1 MLMTRGL
8 GGSVADESGHFHAF
22 AVATCPTA
30 RQLISQ
36 SNSEAFFDPAADD
49 DALPQIASTGL
60 SVAPESRFDR
70 GVDGR
75 LAVEVVFATRGRAA
89 VVAEVVRALDRQIL
103 GPHAITLSCHTR
115 ADAGDLA
122 DRSDIRLLVGGDGLA
137 HQRNRALQ
145 DPAPGTD
152 IVVFFDDDFL
162 PHEGWIE
169 AVERRF
175 RTDANVVAITGNV
188 VADGIKGPGLSFVEA
203 AAALIDREGR
213 RSDPDRAPYSPY
225 GCNMAFRRSAIEG
238 LAFDERLV
246 LYGWL
251 EDRDFGGALAKR
263 GGRSIRLGEA
273 LGVHLG
279 VKAGRLSGRRLGYS
293 QIVNPVYLRRKG
305 TVTTAS
311 LIWHVFKNVTS
322 NAALS
327 LYPEPYVDRFGR
339 LRGNARGAAELVLG
353 RASPERALLL

>member
-1 MLMTRGL
+1 MTRRSGT
-8 GGSVADESGHFHAF
+8 SVERESGRFYPLEAGSR
-22 AVATCPTA
+22 AAAEPWMP
-30 RQLISQ
+30 RSQ
-36 SNSEAFFDPAADD
+36 SGALLHSAFEHAAE
-49 DALPQIASTGL
+49 PRTASTGL
-60 SVAPESRFDR
+60 TGAPASPGARLAE
-70 GVDGR
+70 GR
-75 LAVEVVFATRGRAA
+75 LGVEVVFATRGRATI
-89 VVAEVVRALDRQIL
+89 VAEVVRALERQIL
-103 GPHAITLSCHTR
+103 LPNVITLSCNAL
-115 ADAGDLA
+115 ADAGTLA
-122 DRSDIRLLVGGDGLA
+122 GRSDIRLLVGGDGLA
-137 HQRNRALQ
+137 HQRNRALR

-162 PHEGWIE
+162 PHPAWIE

-175 RTDANVVAITGNV
+175 RNDTDVVAITGNV
-188 VADGIKGPGLSFVEA
+188 VADGIKGPGLSFDEASAVLVE
-203 AAALIDREGR
+203 REGR
-213 RSDPDRAPYSPY
+213 RSDPDLAPYSPY
-225 GCNMAFRRSAIEG
+225 GCNMAFRRSAIAG

-263 GGRSIRLGEA
+263 GGRCIRLGEA

-293 QIVNPVYLRRKG
+293 QIVNPVYLRKKG
-305 TVTTAS
+305 TVTTSS
-311 LIWHVFKNVTS
+311 LVWHVFKNITS

-327 LYPEPYVDRFGR
+327 FFPEPYVDRFGR

>member
-1 MLMTRGL
+1 MA
-8 GGSVADESGHFHAF
+8 GGSGRRNAF
-22 AVATCPTA
+22 AFATCPA
-30 RQLISQ
+30 VGSSIAQ
-36 SNSEAFFDPAADD
+36 SKSETFAHH
-49 DALPQIASTGL
+49 DAKPQTSSRGP
-60 SVAPESRFDR
+60 SVAPASRVDR
-70 GVDGR
+70 VVDVR
-75 LAVEVVFATRGRAA
+75 LGIEVVFATRGRAPM
-89 VVAEVVRALDRQIL
+89 VTEVVTALERQVL
-103 GPHAITLSCHTR
+103 GPDAITLSCHAR

-122 DRSDIRLLVGGDGLA
+122 DRSDIRLLVGGNGLA
-137 HQRNRALQ
+137 QQRNRALRN
-145 DPAPGTD
+145 PAPGTD

-175 RTDANVVAITGNV
+175 RTDADVVAITGNV
-188 VADGIKGPGLSFVEA
+188 VADGIKGPGLSFAQA
-203 AAALIDREGR
+203 AAVLTAREGR

-225 GCNMAFRRSAIEG
+225 GCNMAFRRAAIAG

-251 EDRDFGGALAKR
+251 EDRDFGAALSKR

-293 QIVNPVYLRRKG
+293 QVVNPVYLRRKG
-305 TVTTAS
+305 TVTTSS
-311 LIWHVFKNVTS
+311 LIWHVFKNIMS

-327 LYPEPYVDRFGR
+327 FCPEPYVDRFGR
-339 LRGNARGAAELVLG
+339 LRGNVRGAAELVLG

>member
-1 MLMTRGL
+1 MSRRL
-8 GGSVADESGHFHAF
+8 GGSGGGGSGHPDAF
-22 AVATCPTA
+22 GVATRPTTGFSMA
-30 RQLISQ
+30 RSK
-36 SNSEAFFDPAADD
+36 SEAFFRHDAAS
-49 DALPQIASTGL
+49 QIVSTEL
-60 SVAPESRFDR
+60 SVAPVSRFDR
-70 GVDGR
+70 AVDLR
-75 LAVEVVFATRGRAA
+75 LGIEVVFATRGRAPM
-89 VVAEVVRALDRQIL
+89 VTEVVKALDRQVL
-103 GPHAITLSCHTR
+103 GPQAITLSCNTR

-122 DRSDIRLLVGGDGLA
+122 DRSDIRLHVGGDGLA
-137 HQRNRALQ
+137 QQRNRALQ
-145 DPAPGTD
+145 DAAPGTD

-188 VADGIKGPGLSFVEA
+188 VADGIKGPGLSFDQA
-203 AAALIDREGR
+203 AAVLADCEGR

-225 GCNMAFRRSAIEG
+225 GCNMAFRRSAIAG

-251 EDRDFGGALAKR
+251 EDRDFGAALAKR

-293 QIVNPVYLRRKG
+293 QVVNPVYLRRKG
-305 TVTTAS
+305 TLTTSS
-311 LIWHVFKNVTS
+311 LIWHVVKNITS
-322 NAALS
+322 NAVLS
-327 LYPEPYVDRFGR
+327 FCPEPYVDRFGR

>member
-1 MLMTRGL
+1 MASGGFQDAPGSRPDRVLDVRL
-8 GGSVADESGHFHAF
+8 G
-22 AVATCPTA
+22 
-30 RQLISQ
+30 I
-36 SNSEAFFDPAADD
+36 
-49 DALPQIASTGL
+49 
-60 SVAPESRFDR
+60 
-70 GVDGR
+70 
-75 LAVEVVFATRGRAA
+75 EVVIATRGRAA
-89 VVAEVVRALDRQIL
+89 VVAEVVRALARQTL
-103 GPHAITLSCHTR
+103 GPDSITLSC
-115 ADAGDLA
+115 AAPSDAGGLA
-122 DRSDIRLLVGGDGLA
+122 QNADIRLLVGGDGLA
-137 HQRNRALQ
+137 QQRNRALQ

-188 VADGIKGPGLSFVEA
+188 VADGIKGPGLSFAEA
-203 AAALIDREGR
+203 AAALVEREAR

-225 GCNMAFRRSAIEG
+225 GCNMAFRRSAIAG
-238 LAFDERLV
+238 LTFDERLV

-293 QIVNPVYLRRKG
+293 QIVNPVYLHRKG
-305 TVTTAS
+305 TVTTSS
-311 LIWHVFKNVTS
+311 LIWHVFKNIAS

-327 LYPEPYVDRFGR
+327 FHPEPYVDRFGR
-339 LRGNARGAAELVLG
+339 LQGNARGAAELVMG

>member
-1 MLMTRGL
+1 M
-8 GGSVADESGHFHAF
+8 
-22 AVATCPTA
+22 
-30 RQLISQ
+30 
-36 SNSEAFFDPAADD
+36 
-49 DALPQIASTGL
+49 
-60 SVAPESRFDR
+60 
-70 GVDGR
+70 
-75 LAVEVVFATRGRAA
+75 
-89 VVAEVVRALDRQIL
+89 AEVVRALDRQIL
-103 GPHAITLSCHTR
+103 RPQAITLSCNTR

-122 DRSDIRLLVGGDGLA
+122 ERSDIRLLVGGDGLA
-137 HQRNRALQ
+137 QQRNRALQ

-162 PHEGWIE
+162 PHEAWIE

-175 RTDANVVAITGNV
+175 RSDPNVVAVTGNV
-188 VADGIKGPGLSFVEA
+188 VADGIKGPGLSFDQA
-203 AAALIDREGR
+203 AAALVQHEGR
-213 RSDPDRAPYSPY
+213 RADPDRAFYSPY
-225 GCNMAFRRSAIEG
+225 GCNMAFLRSSIAG

-293 QIVNPVYLRRKG
+293 QVVNPVYLRKKG
-305 TVTTAS
+305 TVTTSS
-311 LIWHVFKNVTS
+311 LLWHVFKNITS
-322 NAALS
+322 NAARS

-339 LRGNARGAAELVLG
+339 LRGNIRGAAELVSG

>member
-1 MLMTRGL
+1 MK
-8 GGSVADESGHFHAF
+8 
-22 AVATCPTA
+22 
-30 RQLISQ
+30 
-36 SNSEAFFDPAADD
+36 
-49 DALPQIASTGL
+49 
-60 SVAPESRFDR
+60 
-70 GVDGR
+70 
-75 LAVEVVFATRGRAA
+75 
-89 VVAEVVRALDRQIL
+89 ALDRQNL
-103 GPHAITLSCHTR
+103 VPDAITLSCNAL

-122 DRSDIRLLVGGDGLA
+122 QRSDIRLLTGGDGLA
-137 HQRNRALQ
+137 QQRNLALQ

-162 PHEGWIE
+162 PHPAWIE

-175 RTDANVVAITGNV
+175 RSDATVVAITGNV
-188 VADGIKGPGLSFVEA
+188 VADGIKGPGLSFDQAAGLLLEREA
-203 AAALIDREGR
+203 R
-213 RSDPDRAPYSPY
+213 RSDRDLAPYSPY
-225 GCNMAFRRSAIEG
+225 GCNMAFRRSAIAG

-293 QIVNPVYLRRKG
+293 QIVNPVYLRQKG
-305 TVTTAS
+305 TVTTSS
-311 LIWHVFKNVTS
+311 LIWHVFKNIVS

-327 LYPEPYVDRFGR
+327 FYPEPYVDRFGR
-339 LRGNARGAAELVLG
+339 LRGNAQRRRRSRLG
-353 RASPERALLL
+353 SCQPRAGSPVVILGWVRT